1 MHTKTAEP
9 VACIARAFIQKDFN
23 GLFKPE
29 MAMQIRSPPLSP
41 SQLISSRLQSAIMSC
56 LLLSIDFEFQ
66 KILQLCIPVARSP
79 AVPFLIGSW

>member
-9 VACIARAFIQKDFN
+9 VAYIARAFIQKDFN

-41 SQLISSRLQSAIMSC
+41 SQLISSRLQSAIMTC